1 MNIKKILIES
11 GAVSINT
18 KEPYKYSSG
27 ILSPIYTD
35 NRILISEPRY
45 YIKITNMF
53 SRLIKKN
60 NITFDKIAG
69 TATAGIPW
77 ASFLAYKL
85 KKPMIYIRSEIKEH
99 GKKKLIEGELKKNE
113 EVLVI
118 EDLISTGGSAINTI
132 KIIRG
137 EGGTVD
143 TCFALFTYN
152 MVESKNMF
160 KEENV
165 NLITLTNIGN
175 MLSYMIKENIIK
187 KEDKKIVLDWK
198 ENPGIWADKYGFK

>member
-1 MNIKKILIES
+1 MNIRKILIES
-11 GAVSINT
+11 GAVSINI

-35 NRILISEPRY
+35 NRILISEPRHY
-45 YIKITNMF
+45 TKITAMF

-85 KKPMIYIRSEIKEH
+85 KKPMIYVRSEIKEH
-99 GKKKLIEGELKKNE
+99 GKKKLIEGELKKDE
-113 EVLVI
+113 KVLVI

-132 KIIRG
+132 KIIKN
-137 EGGTVD
+137 EGGIVD

-175 MLSYMIKENIIK
+175 MLSYMIREKIIK

-198 ENPGIWADKYGFK
+198 ENPLIWADKYGFK